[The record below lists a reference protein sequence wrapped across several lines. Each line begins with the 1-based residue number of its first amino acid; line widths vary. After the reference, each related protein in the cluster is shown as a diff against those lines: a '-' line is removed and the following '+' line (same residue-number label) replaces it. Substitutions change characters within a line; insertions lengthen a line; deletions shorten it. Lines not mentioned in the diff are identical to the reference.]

1 MMKSVTQSNR
11 RYEVEF
17 EEKKG
22 KKKKR
27 GKKKKKTRKK
37 RITKE
42 MKEALATKKKSS
54 SVVEPYN

>member
-1 MMKSVTQSNR
+1 MKSVTQSNR

-17 EEKKG
+17 EVNKRKQTERE

-27 GKKKKKTRKK
+27 EKKE
-37 RITKE
+37 IKE
-42 MKEALATKKKSS
+42 VLATKKKSS